1 MERTPYKRPLIVA
14 LVASSLVLCGCNEGL
29 RLHPIYHQAITGAIV
44 GGIIGYQSREEG
56 EGAALG
62 AAIFGVGEL
71 LEQIDKDT
79 CPKEKEYT
87 GEDTDGWKEVFVIN
101 VHNSNGSITPV
112 EIERRDDV
120 YFGPKGELY
129 EQLPT
134 EEQLKPAYGF

>member
-1 MERTPYKRPLIVA
+1 MERTPYKTPFIITLIV
-14 LVASSLVLCGCNEGL
+14 SSLVLCGCNEGL
-29 RLHPIYHQAITGAIV
+29 RLHPIYHEAITGAII
-44 GGIIGYQSREEG
+44 GGIIGYQSHEEG

-62 AAIFGVGEL
+62 AVVFGVGEL

-79 CPKEKEYT
+79 SSEKEYT
-87 GEDTDGWKEVFVIN
+87 DEDTDGWKEVFVIN